1 MLGWNDSELRT
12 RSIFDL
18 VHPADLERTREQT
31 AHATGSETASAFIN
45 RIRHKDGSFRRI
57 SWLFT
62 AQGKYLYA
70 AGLDVTDDKDGL
82 PALCESQRSVSQ
94 LHKTDAIVQLMVSLA
109 HDLNNS
115 LQNVMAALEL
125 VRKLIEAGRTPE
137 TARFIASAMAS
148 AHGAADVNR
157 RLVQISRHQPLDPK
171 PLAINDLIT
180 GMEDMLRRSLP
191 NSISLELD
199 LSADLWEA
207 RCDAGE
213 AEIALLDLTRNA
225 RDAMPDGGVL
235 KIETGNAEVE
245 STGTVD
251 RTTMAPGQYVWVAVR
266 DSGIG
271 MMPEVIQHAFDAFF
285 TTKAKKMGIGLGL
298 TMVRRFARRNGGDA
312 KIESEVGRGTLV
324 TFYLPRYR
332 PESADGKLD

>member
-1 MLGWNDSELRT
+1 
-12 RSIFDL
+12 
-18 VHPADLERTREQT
+18 
-31 AHATGSETASAFIN
+31 
-45 RIRHKDGSFRRI
+45 
-57 SWLFT
+57 
-62 AQGKYLYA
+62 
-70 AGLDVTDDKDGL
+70 
-82 PALCESQRSVSQ
+82 
-94 LHKTDAIVQLMVSLA
+94 
-109 HDLNNS
+109 
-115 LQNVMAALEL
+115 
-125 VRKLIEAGRTPE
+125 
-137 TARFIASAMAS
+137 
-148 AHGAADVNR
+148 
-157 RLVQISRHQPLDPK
+157 
-171 PLAINDLIT
+171 
-180 GMEDMLRRSLP
+180 P

-298 TMVRRFARRNGGDA
+298 TMVRRFAR
-312 KIESEVGRGTLV
+312 
-324 TFYLPRYR
+324 
-332 PESADGKLD
+332 